1 MEYLASFQ
9 AASNAQMIDRFLRS
23 RGIKNET
30 VLSAMAK
37 IPRQHFV
44 PDSLRS
50 HAYSDAPLPIGFEQT
65 ISQPYIVGLMTQEL
79 LKQGG
84 QKFLEI
90 GTGSG
95 YQTAVLAELVKSVFS
110 IERVM
115 SFVPLARKRLEA
127 LGYHNVS
134 IKSGNGAHG
143 WKEFAPF
150 DGIIITAAVKELPT
164 SLIDQLVEGGT
175 LVSPMED
182 KNGDQ
187 ILYSMKKVK
196 GHLQKRVLGPCKF
209 VPFINPS

>member
-1 MEYLASFQ
+1 MEYLATFQ
-9 AASNAQMIDRFLRS
+9 ASSNAQMIDRFLRS

-44 PDSLRS
+44 PDSFRS
-50 HAYSDAPLPIGFEQT
+50 HAYSDTPLPIGFEQT

-79 LKQGG
+79 IKNGG
-84 QKFLEI
+84 QRFLEI

-95 YQTAVLAELVKSVFS
+95 YQTAVLAELVKTVFS

-115 SFVPLARKRLEA
+115 SFVPLARRRLEE

-134 IKSGNGAHG
+134 IKGGNGAHG

-150 DGIIITAAVKELPT
+150 DGIIVTAAIKDLPM
-164 SLIDQLVEGGT
+164 LLVDQLVEGGT
-175 LVSPMED
+175 MVTPVED
-182 KNGDQ
+182 KDGNQ
-187 ILYSMKKVK
+187 LLYSMRKVK
-196 GHLQKRVLGPCKF
+196 GNLQKRVMGPCKF
-209 VPFINPS
+209 VPFIHPS